1 MKIMH
6 DANNTPKRG
15 RGMRSVVLSALKR
28 CLAAGLLIAST
39 QAGAVKVNPM
49 TTKETPV
56 EKQMFGALE
65 RVSRDAAKELA
76 ALRQSASGA
85 SLEGATF
92 SDYVTRLSG
101 GTVST
106 WRMKQVLPD
115 GSTKVIAKWD
125 ARNGRSVPRQVALK
139 QDGVEQFSHYGSG
152 RPQLRPIV
160 GSEKQRYSDAE
171 VKALERA
178 VQVRQAKGLRPS
190 EVILEGV
197 IDKPPCANCMVN
209 LRDAELLAGTEGYD
223 ALNAVSSTKA
233 AGQIEVFHFDG
244 PAKGEFANARRAAV
258 GSGLEA
264 AGCN

>member
-1 MKIMH
+1 MQ
-6 DANNTPKRG
+6 DANNPHKPGQRTRAA
-15 RGMRSVVLSALKR
+15 VLSAWKR
-28 CLAAGLLIAST
+28 CLAIGLLIASA
-39 QAGAVKVNPM
+39 QAGAVKVNSM
-49 TTKETPV
+49 TTTEAPL

-65 RVSRDAAKELA
+65 RVSQDAAKELV
-76 ALRQSASGA
+76 ALRQSAAGA
-85 SLEGATF
+85 NLEEALF
-92 SDYVTRLSG
+92 SDYVRRLSE

-106 WRMKQVLPD
+106 WRMKQVFPD
-115 GSTKVIAKWD
+115 GHTEVIAKWD
-125 ARNGRSVPRQVALK
+125 ARNGKSVSQQVSLK
-139 QDGVEQFSHYGSG
+139 RDGVEQFSHYGNG
-152 RPQLRPIV
+152 RQQLRTIV

-178 VQVRQAKGLRPS
+178 VQVRRAKGLRPS

-209 LRDAELLAGTEGYD
+209 LRDAELLTSAEGYE
-223 ALNAVSSTKA
+223 ALNTVSSTKA

-244 PAKGEFANARRAAV
+244 AAKGEFANARRTAV